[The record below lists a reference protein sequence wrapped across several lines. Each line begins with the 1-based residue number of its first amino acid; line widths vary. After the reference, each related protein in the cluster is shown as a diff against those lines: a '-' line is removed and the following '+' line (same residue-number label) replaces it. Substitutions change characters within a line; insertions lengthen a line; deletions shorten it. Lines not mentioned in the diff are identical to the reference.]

1 MPKTIKTSDLD
12 HLKDQLASLPPK
24 PKDALNQKEAV
35 YALAESFKA
44 MLAQGYSIEDAHDK
58 FTEIENADLN
68 IATFRTYLN
77 EAMSAK
83 NKRKQTS
90 KAPQKTRVRTPAA
103 PQNPLDSTIA
113 VMPPTTVQAHQV
125 DKASEDS
132 AAAIASRPDVV
143 GRSSMPLADGSAPSV
158 TARAQDV
165 SAAIDDPFATGE
177 YRQPDAETAN
187 AQPKQD
193 TRNGS
198 AAPRPLT
205 FGQNVRRIK
214 VASTATPKVG
224 AT

>member
-77 EAMSAK
+77 EATSAK

-90 KAPQKTRVRTPAA
+90 KAPQKTRVKTPAA
-103 PQNPLDSTIA
+103 SQTPLDFTIA
-113 VMPPTTVQAHQV
+113 GTPPTTVQVHQV

-143 GRSSMPLADGSAPSV
+143 KRSSTPLADGSAPSV

-165 SAAIDDPFATGE
+165 FAAIDDPFATGE
-177 YRQPDAETAN
+177 YRQPDAETVN
-187 AQPKQD
+187 AQSKQD

-198 AAPRPLT
+198 AAPQPLQ
-205 FGQNVRRIK
+205 FAQNVRRIK
-214 VASTATPKVG
+214 VTSTATPKVG